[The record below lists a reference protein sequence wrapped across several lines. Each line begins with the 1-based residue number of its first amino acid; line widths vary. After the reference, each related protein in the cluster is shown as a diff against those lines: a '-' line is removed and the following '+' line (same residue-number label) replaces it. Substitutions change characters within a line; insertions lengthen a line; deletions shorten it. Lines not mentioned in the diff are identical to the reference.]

1 MVSNLRLPNV
11 SWPFGRPVGIALA
24 VLSGLAFGWLVVGI
38 VATLVV
44 GR

>member
-1 MVSNLRLPNV
+1 
-11 SWPFGRPVGIALA
+11 VGIALA